1 MATREDNIKKIND
14 ELEKLSDDEL
24 DKVAGGSMYE
34 TSLDASF
41 LYGLNGSCGLYSA
54 EQVLGGKHDAEI
66 AAAWKSVGIL
76 AFINS
81 GGYERCPY
89 DVSYVSVPGSA
100 NFYAIM
106 DEETGAPVRFVH
118 QFEAMQYAVNYV
130 KTHS

>member
-1 MATREDNIKKIND
+1 MSD
-14 ELEKLSDDEL
+14 EKNFDEELMSDDEL
-24 DKVAGGSMYE
+24 DNVAGGGVYDTAMDSH
-34 TSLDASF
+34 F
-41 LYGLNGSCGLYSA
+41 LHILNGSCNSYSTG
-54 EQVLGGKHDAEI
+54 QVLNGYHDAEI